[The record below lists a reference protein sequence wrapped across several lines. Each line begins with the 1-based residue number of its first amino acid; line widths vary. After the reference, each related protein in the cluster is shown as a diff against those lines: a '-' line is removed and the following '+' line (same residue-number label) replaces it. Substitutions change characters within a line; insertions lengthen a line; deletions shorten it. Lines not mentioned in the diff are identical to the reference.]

1 MNLATF
7 LCGVEE
13 KVRREWRF
21 FRREGQLVRR
31 ESRFFRRQRGIVR
44 LSERTSVTV
53 CILLY
58 LMREGCRGSPILY
71 G

>member
-13 KVRREWRF
+13 KVRREWRV

-31 ESRFFRRQRGIVR
+31 ESRFFRRQREFVR

-53 CILLY
+53 CILQIF
-58 LMREGCRGSPILY
+58 REGCRGSPILY